1 MDKGTKMISAQI
13 YWEGLIIITGN
24 AEVENYKLLLKTES
38 SDNAI
43 LELRLS

>member
-1 MDKGTKMISAQI
+1 M
-13 YWEGLIIITGN
+13 IITGN

-43 LELRLS
+43 LELRLLGLAVMVYGPIYHVLQIW